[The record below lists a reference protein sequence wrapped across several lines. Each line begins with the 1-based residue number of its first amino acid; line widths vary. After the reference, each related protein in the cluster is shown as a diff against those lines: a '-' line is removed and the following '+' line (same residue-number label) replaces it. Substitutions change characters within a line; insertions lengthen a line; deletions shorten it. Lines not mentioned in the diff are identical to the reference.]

1 MKNITQTE
9 QKEIL
14 FEMLKYVDEI
24 CKKNNIKYFLS
35 GGTLIG
41 AIRHKGFIPWDDD
54 IDICVPYND
63 YRKLITILKQDNKYN
78 VHNTYDDEDYYYF
91 FTKLTDK
98 RTILIEDNYNRI
110 KDMGVF
116 LDIFPFFHLTDS
128 IEEYKKLY
136 KKIKKLEKQYFRF
149 YGYEKYYYNKSKIK
163 SIIKAI
169 IFFPQFLLKRKYKKN
184 RQILLDLIE
193 KNDIVQSNYIGNS
206 IPPNSYILRFTKEIF
221 AEMVDAEFEG
231 IKVCVPA
238 GYKEYLTQI
247 YGDYMQLP
255 PENQRV
261 TQHHFKAYW
270 KE

>member
-78 VHNTYDDEDYYYF
+78 VHNLYDDEDYYYF

-116 LDIFPFFHLTDS
+116 LDIFPFFHLPDS